1 MRGEPAYRLD
11 VGLDQ
16 RRFVLGRQPEEQR
29 EIVEQLQKIRAQ
41 PFPAPGN
48 GIARIRLGTPVT
60 QPTYFSVTEH
70 FAIYHTVEDGLVA
83 VFEIVERKPIRIE

>member
-1 MRGEPAYRLD
+1 LSSGPAYRLD

-16 RRFVLGRQPEEQR
+16 RRFVLGRRPEEQR

-60 QPTYFSVTEH
+60 QPTFFSVTEH
-70 FAIYHTVEDGLVA
+70 FATYHTVEGDLVA
-83 VFEIVERKPIRIE
+83 VFEIIERKPIRIE

>member
-1 MRGEPAYRLD
+1 VSDEPAYRLD
-11 VGLDQ
+11 VGVDQ
-16 RRFVLGRQPEEQR
+16 QRFVLGRRPEEQR
-29 EIVEQLQKIRAQ
+29 EIVEQLQRIRVQ

-60 QPTYFSVTEH
+60 QPTFFSVTGH
-70 FAIYHTVEDGLVA
+70 FAIYHTVEDDLVA

>member
-1 MRGEPAYRLD
+1 MSVEPVYRLD

-16 RRFVLGRQPEEQR
+16 RRFVLGRRPEEQR
-29 EIVEQLQKIRAQ
+29 EIVQQLQKIRIQ

-60 QPTYFSVTEH
+60 QPTFFSVTDH
-70 FAIYHTVEDGLVA
+70 FAIYHTVEGDLIA
-83 VFEIVERKPIRIE
+83 VFEIVERTPIRIE